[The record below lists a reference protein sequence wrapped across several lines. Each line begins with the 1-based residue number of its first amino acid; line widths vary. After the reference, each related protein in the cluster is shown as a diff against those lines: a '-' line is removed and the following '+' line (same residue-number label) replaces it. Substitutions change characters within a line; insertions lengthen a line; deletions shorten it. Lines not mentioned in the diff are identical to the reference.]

1 MPTTSNAIEK
11 KTVSFRDIVKANSTI
26 KFGDFK
32 GRKYAEVPQRV
43 KVFRILYPQGFILT
57 DMISNEDGIC
67 IFRAS
72 AGYYDE
78 NGNRIV
84 LGTGT
89 AYEREGSTYINKT
102 SYIENCETSAVG
114 RALGFLHIGSEE
126 TIASL
131 EEVVNAVAQQ
141 EAAKKAEKAH
151 EPIFFCEECGRKI
164 NSYTTGNGEIISPS
178 AQIRM
183 TVGMHGKKLCNMCAN
198 KK

>member
-1 MPTTSNAIEK
+1 MPTINNATEK

-57 DMISNEDGIC
+57 DMISNEDGTC

-131 EEVVNAVAQQ
+131 EEVVNAVTQQ
-141 EAAKKAEKAH
+141 EAAKKAE
-151 EPIFFCEECGRKI
+151 EPTFYCEECRRRI
-164 NSYTTGNGEIISPS
+164 NPYTTGNGEIVMPS
-178 AQIRM
+178 AQVKM
-183 TVGMHGKKLCNMCAN
+183 TAGLFGKKLCNLCAN